1 MLKLWK
7 LDTLTRVFRGK
18 TMMPGE
24 IFRRQSNIERNFRLV
39 IAKPIDATSL
49 INILKSIQM
58 TCKFYFKRWWSISDT
73 ARYPNC
79 TMISRASWY
88 FRSTN
93 IRFDRGSK
101 EFSNRGKKICK
112 KNLEGN
118 KNKKKYLRS
127 QVFRSK
133 SERWNFNRIV
143 VCVM

>member
-39 IAKPIDATSL
+39 IAKPIDATIL

-101 EFSNRGKKICK
+101 EFSKEKKFARKIWRGTKAKR
-112 KNLEGN
+112 NTFAPR
-118 KNKKKYLRS
+118 YLDQRAKDGILIES
-127 QVFRSK
+127 
-133 SERWNFNRIV
+133 W
-143 VCVM
+143 CA

>member
-39 IAKPIDATSL
+39 IAKPIDATIL

-79 TMISRASWY
+79 TMIRTSRY

-101 EFSNRGKKICK
+101 EFSKERKFARKIWRGTKAKR
-112 KNLEGN
+112 NTFAPR
-118 KNKKKYLRS
+118 YLDQRAKDGILIES
-127 QVFRSK
+127 
-133 SERWNFNRIV
+133 W
-143 VCVM
+143 CA

>member
-79 TMISRASWY
+79 TMIRTSWY

-101 EFSNRGKKICK
+101 EFSKEKKFARKIWRGTKAKR
-112 KNLEGN
+112 NTFAPR
-118 KNKKKYLRS
+118 YLDQRAKDGILIES
-127 QVFRSK
+127 
-133 SERWNFNRIV
+133 W
-143 VCVM
+143 CA

>member
-93 IRFDRGSK
+93 IRFEVRKNFRIEERKFARKIWRGTK
-101 EFSNRGKKICK
+101 AKRNTFAPR
-112 KNLEGN
+112 
-118 KNKKKYLRS
+118 YLDQRAKDGILIES
-127 QVFRSK
+127 
-133 SERWNFNRIV
+133 W
-143 VCVM
+143 CA

>member
-18 TMMPGE
+18 TMMSGE

-101 EFSNRGKKICK
+101 EFSKERKFARKIWRGTKAKR
-112 KNLEGN
+112 NSFAPR
-118 KNKKKYLRS
+118 YLDQRAKDGILIES
-127 QVFRSK
+127 
-133 SERWNFNRIV
+133 W
-143 VCVM
+143 CA

>member
-79 TMISRASWY
+79 TMIRTSWY
-88 FRSTN
+88 FRSN

-101 EFSNRGKKICK
+101 EFSKERKFARKIWRGTKAKR
-112 KNLEGN
+112 NTFAPR
-118 KNKKKYLRS
+118 YLDQRAKDGILIES
-127 QVFRSK
+127 
-133 SERWNFNRIV
+133 W
-143 VCVM
+143 CA

>member
-79 TMISRASWY
+79 TMIRTSWY

-101 EFSNRGKKICK
+101 EFSKERKFARKIWRGTKAKR
-112 KNLEGN
+112 NTFAPR
-118 KNKKKYLRS
+118 YLDQRAKDGILIES
-127 QVFRSK
+127 
-133 SERWNFNRIV
+133 W
-143 VCVM
+143 CA

>member
-49 INILKSIQM
+49 INILKSIQT

-79 TMISRASWY
+79 TMIRTSWY

-101 EFSNRGKKICK
+101 EFSKERKFARKIWRGTKAKR
-112 KNLEGN
+112 NTFAPR
-118 KNKKKYLRS
+118 YLDQRAKDGILIES
-127 QVFRSK
+127 
-133 SERWNFNRIV
+133 W
-143 VCVM
+143 CA